1 MDPKMGPDRD
11 LAWGEDDSSGA
22 GIKNNQLNW
31 SWRKESPRN
40 NDSKKRNGVGKME
53 LINKSL
59 DRQVARDFEIW
70 KTNNGYINMSNEK
83 LGNN

>member
-1 MDPKMGPDRD
+1 
-11 LAWGEDDSSGA
+11 
-22 GIKNNQLNW
+22 
-31 SWRKESPRN
+31 
-40 NDSKKRNGVGKME
+40 ME

-83 LGNN
+83 LSNN